1 MEQTAELYQVVRAQA
16 RLETAA
22 FVERYVD
29 LPHAE
34 DGCRGCPNVGQLLD
48 VSAVRVSG
56 GGVLGAL
63 PGDRS

>member
-34 DGCRGCPNVGQLLD
+34 DGCRGC
-48 VSAVRVSG
+48 ARTT
-56 GGVLGAL
+56 
-63 PGDRS
+63 